1 MNNQFF
7 QAAPIGYQ
15 YSSEIAQV
23 LPANPPPMTANILQ
37 SFSPVISQP
46 NWGIK
51 RQKFSED
58 ADFTQIVNQIP
69 ASKASQRAIAVSTP
83 PKEVVS
89 VAPPVAEK
97 QTLVNT
103 IPEWSIIL
111 PTISKAGIKSV
122 SASITTNYAQKLNEK
137 ETEIKQLEAYE
148 ESKVAVTE
156 VKDLDIKIQR
166 SIFKGF
172 DPLFHDKESKMIRWF
187 CANSYPCDEIKLI
200 KCTNC
205 NRQQHIDWVE
215 LQKDLK
221 PYIWVYWQ
229 FLLMDLMSVPVSI
242 ISEPIKLTDSEPK
255 SVKITMKKEIV
266 EILNNKKNQKNYKVE
281 IRGLRLN
288 DVPFKNAWPNFGDMS
303 LNGSTWQYT
312 LTLPEREQSRK
323 RKDDPIELTPYFKN
337 PNIVS
342 HNLILKKKKTPPN
355 QKKNEDK
362 FKYVIGIYLV
372 YMLDIPQIVN
382 YHKMY
387 ELESFLNTYNMI
399 SERLFPSQDN
409 DIHIVSDEIKIPI
422 RCPITM
428 SEVKIPARGY
438 QCTHVEVSKWI
449 ILLNFY

>member
-1 MNNQFF
+1 
-7 QAAPIGYQ
+7 
-15 YSSEIAQV
+15 
-23 LPANPPPMTANILQ
+23 
-37 SFSPVISQP
+37 
-46 NWGIK
+46 
-51 RQKFSED
+51 
-58 ADFTQIVNQIP
+58 
-69 ASKASQRAIAVSTP
+69 
-83 PKEVVS
+83 
-89 VAPPVAEK
+89 
-97 QTLVNT
+97 
-103 IPEWSIIL
+103 
-111 PTISKAGIKSV
+111 
-122 SASITTNYAQKLNEK
+122 
-137 ETEIKQLEAYE
+137 
-148 ESKVAVTE
+148 
-156 VKDLDIKIQR
+156 
-166 SIFKGF
+166 
-172 DPLFHDKESKMIRWF
+172 
-187 CANSYPCDEIKLI
+187 
-200 KCTNC
+200 
-205 NRQQHIDWVE
+205 
-215 LQKDLK
+215 
-221 PYIWVYWQ
+221 
-229 FLLMDLMSVPVSI
+229 
-242 ISEPIKLTDSEPK
+242 
-255 SVKITMKKEIV
+255 MKKEIV

-438 QCTHVEVSKWI
+438 QCTHVEVSK
-449 ILLNFY
+449 